1 MKIGIITFHA
11 SNNCG
16 SMLQAYGLQK
26 TLDSLGYANEI
37 INFSNRSQRHMYA
50 LLRKPGNIHDTLYD
64 LAVLRYFKIFKAH
77 YYDYK
82 QFLKNHL
89 RLGVKEYYR
98 QEEMVET
105 NFEYDLFIAGSD
117 QVWNILCPDADDAYY
132 LNFVYDSKKKIAYA
146 PSFGA
151 TSIKESSKHVDRYKD
166 FLVCFDHISIREN
179 NGAKWIKELIG
190 KDVPVLLDPTMLL
203 EKIDYLNLLKEEKKL
218 EEKYIFYYAFNYS
231 DEVNFIVQTIGN
243 KLNLPIY
250 ILDVKNWV
258 KKGRKYGFIL
268 SKQSG
273 PITFLN
279 LLLNAELVLTTSF
292 HGSVFSILGEKKFW
306 FIDSSMHNKNDDRAE
321 TLLNMFGLE
330 NRFMKKCQEID
341 KMNASEI
348 MQDWDYEGVLNILQ
362 YQRNK
367 AKIFLLDSIEN

>member
-1 MKIGIITFHA
+1 
-11 SNNCG
+11 
-16 SMLQAYGLQK
+16 MLQAYGLQK